1 MIKTIPAEKWA
12 EVVEKLADA
21 GKKVV
26 VAGGPDDKQVIETIE
41 RIVPCEKYLNM
52 YGKTRN
58 LKELAE
64 MISSAEIFLCSD
76 SAPLHVAAALGV
88 KTYVI
93 FGSTDD
99 KKLIPDNGKVI
110 PIKAKCDC
118 PLRPCLWERRQ
129 TTCESLK
136 CLNISAEEI
145 VKTVFM

>member
-41 RIVPCEKYLNM
+41 RIVPCEKYLNV

-76 SAPLHVAAALGV
+76 SAPLHVAVALGV
-88 KTYVI
+88 K
-93 FGSTDD
+93 
-99 KKLIPDNGKVI
+99 L
-110 PIKAKCDC
+110 
-118 PLRPCLWERRQ
+118 
-129 TTCESLK
+129 
-136 CLNISAEEI
+136 
-145 VKTVFM
+145 M